1 MKMKKKYADVEVKT
15 IEFIRGNAVLNA
27 AGSLTTTSVTFN
39 ERNVEVYELQED
51 DEFKSSSF
59 KDLTF

>member
-1 MKMKKKYADVEVKT
+1 MNMKEKYADVEVKT

-39 ERNVEVYELQED
+39 EGNVEVYGLQED